1 MEKEQN
7 AAQEQATYEQV
18 SPAENVEQQEK
29 IKEHEENEHQKKNML
44 EEQEKNREENERH
57 DVQEDEIEEQEKVQ
71 EEQNEELAAANA
83 KIAELEAKIKEMENR
98 YLRLYAD
105 FENFRRRTRQEMEA
119 AEKYRAQSLVSDL
132 LPALDNFER
141 ALKIKAEDEQ
151 AKSILQ
157 GMEMVYRSVL
167 DALKKEGVEAIEAVG
182 KPFDPHLHQ
191 AVMQVEDS
199 NYEPNTVVEEL
210 QKGYKLKDRVIRPA
224 MVKVSQ

>member
-1 MEKEQN
+1 MEQGQK
-7 AAQEQATYEQV
+7 ATQEQATYEQEWTA
-18 SPAENVEQQEK
+18 PEPQEEKAQERGGNEPQEENAENLQQENAQAQQ
-29 IKEHEENEHQKKNML
+29 EAAE
-44 EEQEKNREENERH
+44 EEQPNAK
-57 DVQEDEIEEQEKVQ
+57 QG
-71 EEQNEELAAANA
+71 QNDELAAANA

-141 ALKIKAEDEQ
+141 ALKIEAENEQ

-199 NYEPNTVVEEL
+199 SYEPNTVVEEF

>member
-1 MEKEQN
+1 MEQQK
-7 AAQEQATYEQV
+7 ATQEKATYEQERTA
-18 SPAENVEQQEK
+18 PEPQQEGKAEERAKNEQQE
-29 IKEHEENEHQKKNML
+29 ESAGNAQQENMQAQQEAPE
-44 EEQEKNREENERH
+44 EEQPKA
-57 DVQEDEIEEQEKVQ
+57 EQG
-71 EEQNEELAAANA
+71 QNDELAAANA

-141 ALKIKAEDEQ
+141 ALKIETENEQ

-157 GMEMVYRSVL
+157 GMEMVYRSLL

-199 NYEPNTVVEEL
+199 NYEPNTVVEEF